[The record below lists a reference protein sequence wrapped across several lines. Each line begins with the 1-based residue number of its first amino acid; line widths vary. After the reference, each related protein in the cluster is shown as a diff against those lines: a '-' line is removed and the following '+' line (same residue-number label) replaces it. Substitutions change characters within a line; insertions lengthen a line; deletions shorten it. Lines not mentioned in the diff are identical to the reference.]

1 MRRIITTLS
10 LTLFFTGVLALG
22 LIFEGVENVGQNFMP
37 DAQAKDN
44 NSSNAAILGTWRVN
58 VTPTGGV
65 PPFQALI
72 TYARGGGLLES
83 NTFLPPAAATTGHG
97 AWVKTGGH
105 EYVATFEKFLA
116 DNPATPMPGDAG
128 IFRVK
133 ETIQVNGDT
142 YTSAASAQ
150 FCDLSGAECVPAGC
164 GESIGT
170 RLAAE
175 PPACQQ

>member
-1 MRRIITTLS
+1 MKRIITTLS
-10 LTLFFTGVLALG
+10 LALLFTGMLALG
-22 LIFEGVENVGQNFMP
+22 LISEGVKSVGQRLMP
-37 DAQAKDN
+37 DVQAKDN

-58 VTPTGGV
+58 VTPTGL

-97 AWVKTGGH
+97 TWVKTGGH

-116 DNPATPMPGDAG
+116 DNPVTPALGDPG

-133 ETIQVNGDT
+133 ETILVNGDT
-142 YTSAASAQ
+142 YTGAASAE
-150 FCDLSGAECVPAGC
+150 FCDLSGIQCVPAGC
-164 GESIGT
+164 GTSIGT

>member
-1 MRRIITTLS
+1 MKRIITTLS
-10 LTLFFTGVLALG
+10 PALFFTAVLALG
-22 LIFEGVENVGQNFMP
+22 IVSEGVKSIGQSLMP
-37 DAQAKDN
+37 GAQAKDN

-58 VTPTGGV
+58 VIPTGGV

-97 AWVKTGGH
+97 TWVKTGSH

-116 DNPATPMPGDAG
+116 DNPATPTLGDPG

-133 ETIQVNGDT
+133 EAIQVDGDT
-142 YTSAASAQ
+142 YIGAASAE
-150 FCDLSGAECVPAGC
+150 FCDLSGIHCVPAGC
-164 GESIGT
+164 GTSIGT

-175 PPACQQ
+175 PPACPQ

>member
-1 MRRIITTLS
+1 MKRIITTLS
-10 LTLFFTGVLALG
+10 LALFFTGVLALG
-22 LIFEGVENVGQNFMP
+22 VISEGVKSIGQSFMP
-37 DAQAKDN
+37 NAQAKDN

-58 VTPTGGV
+58 VTPKSF

-72 TYARGGGLLES
+72 TYTRGGGLLES

-97 AWVKTGGH
+97 TWVKTGGH

-116 DNPATPMPGDAG
+116 DNPVTPTLGDPG

-133 ETIQVNGDT
+133 EIIQVNGDT
-142 YTSAASAQ
+142 YTGAASAE
-150 FCDLSGAECVPAGC
+150 FCDLSGTQCVLADC
-164 GESIGT
+164 GKSIGT